1 MQLAARHTEARAG
14 LRPGGRGAFSDQ
26 REVGGLPCSY
36 VRGLSLGS
44 DPADPRV
51 YYVVLQLSGR
61 GVLHDLGEEIAL
73 APGQVVLI
81 DGAAPPRLK
90 TSDTSACICLEIPR
104 GLLERQIDGRA
115 PAPLRGAGAALL
127 GAFLRAA
134 FDNACDLGAEHNL
147 AVREGLVRL
156 VLASWGMDPAAGAA
170 EPGEPALIRQVKAYV
185 LRHLDDPGLSPNA
198 IAKLHKVSVRH
209 LHRLFRATG
218 ASLGDW
224 VRQSRLARCA
234 ADLRD
239 GAHQAE
245 SLTEIAFR
253 WGFSDSAHFSR
264 TFRAQYGQ
272 SPRAYRASRS
282 MLEAPKAPAGESP
295 CF

>member
-1 MQLAARHTEARAG
+1 MQLAARHTDASID
-14 LRPGGRGAFSDQ
+14 LRPAGRGAFRGDR
-26 REVGGLPCSY
+26 REVGGLACTY
-36 VRGLSLGS
+36 LRGVNLGF
-44 DPADPRV
+44 DPADPGL
-51 YYVVLQLSGR
+51 YYLVLQLSGR
-61 GVLHDLGEEIAL
+61 GELQDFGDEVAL
-73 APGQVVLI
+73 APGQAVLI
-81 DGAAPPRLK
+81 DGAAPPLLK
-90 TSDTSACICLEIPR
+90 TDASSACLCLEVPR
-104 GLLERQIDGRA
+104 GLLERQIAGRA
-115 PAPLRGAGAALL
+115 PAPLRGAAAALL

-134 FDNACDLGAEHNL
+134 FDNAADLGTEHNL
-147 AVREGLVRL
+147 AVRDGLVRL
-156 VLASWGMDPAAGAA
+156 VLASWGMDAMAP

-185 LRHLDDPGLSPNA
+185 LQHLDDPDLSPGA
-198 IAKLHKVSVRH
+198 IAKAQRMSVRH

-224 VRQSRLARCA
+224 VRQTRLARCA

-239 GAHQAE
+239 GTHADK

-272 SPRAYRASRS
+272 SPRAYRAGRL
-282 MLEAPKAPAGESP
+282 MLAAPPPRETP

>member
-1 MQLAARHTEARAG
+1 MQLAVRHTQAGAG
-14 LRPGGRGAFSDQ
+14 LRPGGRGSFSDR

-36 VRGLSLGS
+36 IRGLSFGF
-44 DPADPRV
+44 DPADPSV
-51 YYVVLQLSGR
+51 YYLVQQLSGR
-61 GVLHDLGEEIAL
+61 GALHDLGEDVVL
-73 APGQVVLI
+73 AAGQVVLI
-81 DGAAPPRLK
+81 DGAAPPMLK
-90 TSDTSACICLEIPR
+90 TSEASACICLEIPR
-104 GLLERQIDGRA
+104 ELLERQIGGRA
-115 PAPLRGAGAALL
+115 PAPLKGAAAALL

-134 FDNACDLGAEHNL
+134 FDNACDLGAEQNQ

-156 VLASWGMDPAAGAA
+156 VLASWGMDPAAGAS
-170 EPGEPALIRQVKAYV
+170 EPGEPALIRQVKAYI
-185 LRHLDDPGLSPNA
+185 LRHLDNPGLSPNA
-198 IAKLHKVSVRH
+198 IAKVHQVSVRH

-239 GAHQAE
+239 DARQGD

-272 SPRAYRASRS
+272 SPRAYRAGR
-282 MLEAPKAPAGESP
+282 LLLNGPAPAGESP